1 MGKWF
6 LAGLLGLSGVSLL
19 SEYPLVGFGLLTVA
33 GLILWMSWQG
43 RQATRPVSHA
53 RPTEWAQA
61 RRESAMEVA
70 RAEREARAVVRR
82 AVRQADRRGQ
92 VAVQR
97 ASERVGQEQGV
108 GWSA

>member
-1 MGKWF
+1 MGKWI
-6 LAGLLGLSGVSLL
+6 LVGLLGLSGL
-19 SEYPLVGFGLLTVA
+19 SMLSDYPVVGFGLLAVA
-33 GLILWMSWQG
+33 ALLVWMSLQG
-43 RQATRPVSHA
+43 RQAARPTAHA

-61 RRESAMEVA
+61 RRESQMEVA
-70 RAEREARAVVRR
+70 RAEREARAMVRR

-97 ASERVGQEQGV
+97 ATAQVQADQAQ

>member
-1 MGKWF
+1 MGKWI
-6 LAGLLGLSGVSLL
+6 LVGLLGLSGVSLL
-19 SEYPLVGFGLLTVA
+19 SEYPLWGVGLLALSV
-33 GLILWMSWQG
+33 LIVWMSLQG
-43 RQATRPVSHA
+43 RRSSRPVSHA

-61 RRESAMEVA
+61 RRESQMEVA
-70 RAEREARAVVRR
+70 RAEREARAMVRR

-97 ASERVGQEQGV
+97 ATAQVRHEQGS